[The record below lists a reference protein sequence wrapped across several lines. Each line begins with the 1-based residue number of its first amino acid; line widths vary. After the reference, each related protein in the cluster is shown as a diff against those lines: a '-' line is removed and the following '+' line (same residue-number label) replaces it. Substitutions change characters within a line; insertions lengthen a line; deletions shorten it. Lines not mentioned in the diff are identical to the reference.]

1 VTVSTS
7 KLTTTTSRLSSSL
20 FAESELAALLVLG
33 VDVARVHVDHT
44 LESMTKDN
52 LVAGSPTVPLERVT
66 RAFALFLCLGVG
78 LNIWTRYEW
87 LLFRSTDLY
96 SWAPASKSAYRY
108 ERGYGWFVLPL
119 DLGKRINDVLVEDLP
134 GVQVSQLD
142 TTRHQALLDKN
153 FDENDALHQELKRK
167 LTRYQNEAN
176 VSSIENI
183 PLTLKRLHVVYHVDD
198 DNEPLDWVTWLS
210 KTNIPRVKRRVFED
224 YHALTKVIGDFLA
237 PLKERDYW
245 QSKVYWLVMSLPL
258 IFLVWDVRI
267 PFYSTP
273 SREALFT
280 TLPQPVLMFIRWC
293 VLPFFCW
300 SCLWAAQSLSP
311 SSPLWGKLSTLH
323 CQLIMGF
330 DMLASY
336 AARSSSN
343 TPLAAAVS
351 RIACYASIMIRG
363 FIALSVSLAM
373 HNWEATNDQR
383 YVSCTFSNFVQMLVA
398 GLLSQLFIRLL
409 AARGVSSGT
418 AIKVN
423 QDAIESGLYKFVLS
437 MVMYTAGATKLGE
450 AGLKWIDDRYIAQLS
465 LRGRYGDDAPYPLE
479 SMMLWGPPSFRA
491 IGMLVVL
498 LMELFA
504 VFSWWD
510 FGRHYRAWQL
520 FQIVSTLSI
529 GVPIVPQRLA
539 GPLGPQ
545 VAALIDIFKTNPKAW
560 LAVWGIGLTVGS
572 VLVVRNR
579 RTGSIMAKQERKKLI

>member
-1 VTVSTS
+1 
-7 KLTTTTSRLSSSL
+7 
-20 FAESELAALLVLG
+20 
-33 VDVARVHVDHT
+33 
-44 LESMTKDN
+44 MTKDN
-52 LVAGSPTVPLERVT
+52 LAAGPPTVPLERVT

-108 ERGYGWFVLPL
+108 DRGYGWFVLPL
-119 DLGKRINDVLVEDLP
+119 DPGKRINDVLVEDLP
-134 GVQVSQLD
+134 GVQVSQHD
-142 TTRHQALLDKN
+142 KARQKQALLDKK

-176 VSSIENI
+176 VSSIEDI
-183 PLTLKRLHVVYHVDD
+183 PLTLKRLHVVFHVDD

-224 YHALTKVIGDFLA
+224 YHVLTKVHGNFLA

-245 QSKVYWLVMSLPL
+245 HSKAYWLVMSVPL

-267 PFYSTP
+267 PVYSKP

-280 TLPQPVLMFIRWC
+280 TLPQPVLMLIRWC
-293 VLPFFCW
+293 ILPFFCW
-300 SCLWAAQSLSP
+300 ACLWAAQSLSP
-311 SSPLWGKLSTLH
+311 SSLLWGKLSTLH

-330 DMLASY
+330 DVLASY
-336 AARSSSN
+336 VGRRSSK

-351 RIACYASIMIRG
+351 RIACYASIMLRG

-373 HNWEATNDQR
+373 HNWETKSDQR
-383 YVSCTFSNFVQMLVA
+383 YVSCTFSNFAQMLVA
-398 GLLSQLFIRLL
+398 GLLSQLFSRIL

-418 AIKVN
+418 TTKVN

-437 MVMYTAGATKLGE
+437 MIMYTAGATKLGE

-498 LMELFA
+498 LMELLA
-504 VFSWWD
+504 IFSWWD

-545 VAALIDIFKTNPKAW
+545 VAALMDIFKTNTQAR
-560 LAVWGIGLTVGS
+560 LAVLGIGLTVGS